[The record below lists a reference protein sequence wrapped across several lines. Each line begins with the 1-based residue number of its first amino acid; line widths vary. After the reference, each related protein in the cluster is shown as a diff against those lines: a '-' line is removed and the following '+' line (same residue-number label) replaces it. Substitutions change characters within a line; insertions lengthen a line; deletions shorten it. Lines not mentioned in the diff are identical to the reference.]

1 MPNILKM
8 RIEKYVILLSIITI
22 IVFASNRNDPVIDI
36 EFA

>member
-8 RIEKYVILLSIITI
+8 RIEKCLILLSIITI
-22 IVFASNRNDPVIDI
+22 IVFASNRNDPVIGI